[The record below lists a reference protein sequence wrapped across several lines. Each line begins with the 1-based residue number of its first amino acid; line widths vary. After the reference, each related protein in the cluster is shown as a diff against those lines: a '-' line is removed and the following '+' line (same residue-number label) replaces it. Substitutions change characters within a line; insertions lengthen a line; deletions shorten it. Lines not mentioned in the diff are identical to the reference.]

1 MRVNITLCF
10 SQEQAAAVYA
20 ATKGTKE
27 PAYVS
32 PFVGR
37 LDDRGENGMDLL
49 KNIKQ
54 MYAEGDGHVSVLAAS
69 IRTVPQLLACF
80 ALEVEL
86 ATVPARV
93 LEEWVKAGRPLPEM
107 DFVYTGIDGT
117 RKTLKPIPY
126 AKIDLERPWESFNL
140 NHELTRSGIEKF
152 VADFDGTVG

>member
-1 MRVNITLCF
+1 MTPAEQMFAQAQDMFTWIPNAYIKYPGTHEGLRAAHRSVEQGMRVNITLCF

-54 MYAEGDGHVSVLAAS
+54 MYAEGDGHVSVLGAS
-69 IRTVPQLLACF
+69 IRTVPQLSYNQH
-80 ALEVEL
+80 
-86 ATVPARV
+86 
-93 LEEWVKAGRPLPEM
+93 
-107 DFVYTGIDGT
+107 DSI
-117 RKTLKPIPY
+117 I
-126 AKIDLERPWESFNL
+126 ESLFHKNI
-140 NHELTRSGIEKF
+140 HPSY
-152 VADFDGTVG
+152 

>member
-1 MRVNITLCF
+1 V
-10 SQEQAAAVYA
+10 
-20 ATKGTKE
+20 
-27 PAYVS
+27 
-32 PFVGR
+32 
-37 LDDRGENGMDLL
+37 D
-49 KNIKQ
+49 
-54 MYAEGDGHVSVLAAS
+54 GDGHVSVLGAS

-117 RKTLKPIPY
+117 RKPLKPIPY